1 MLTHIN
7 RGPVI
12 TVKDPLRP
20 GQYKQF
26 RNPDWN
32 EMPEIVSFTQFLT
45 WNYIT
50 DYGQHIRRLHH
61 RGKLPLP
68 WYIDSDSTITNV
80 SIRDGKFDGIDESS
94 FYMYIICDVT
104 FFSNDY
110 TQQQSYCV
118 YGYCSI
124 TGSSNF
130 LYDVDLYDGK
140 AIRLKN
146 PLDEFLVP
154 ILTKKKYDE
163 IAEQIL
169 EDYYPLRY
177 DFPCIIDGPILASQ
191 MGYDVQYARLSLNE
205 SIKSKVIFEAKD
217 VTVFDK
223 DGNKTL
229 LFVPR

>member
-68 WYIDSDSTITNV
+68 
-80 SIRDGKFDGIDESS
+80 
-94 FYMYIICDVT
+94 
-104 FFSNDY
+104 
-110 TQQQSYCV
+110 
-118 YGYCSI
+118 
-124 TGSSNF
+124 
-130 LYDVDLYDGK
+130 
-140 AIRLKN
+140 
-146 PLDEFLVP
+146 
-154 ILTKKKYDE
+154 
-163 IAEQIL
+163 
-169 EDYYPLRY
+169 
-177 DFPCIIDGPILASQ
+177 
-191 MGYDVQYARLSLNE
+191 
-205 SIKSKVIFEAKD
+205 
-217 VTVFDK
+217 
-223 DGNKTL
+223 
-229 LFVPR
+229 